1 MESEEKLWTVL
12 PNASAHSNSR
22 QQQLHVQQRQTN
34 RIKTTKYS
42 WLTFLPKNLFEQFH
56 RFANIY
62 FLSIIIL
69 NWVPAVN
76 AFGKEIAMF
85 PLMFVLLVTAVKDLF
100 EDRRR
105 YQSDQEI
112 NNKNC
117 KSYNR
122 WAYYSSDSVLC
133 QLNINL
139 MISSNILLASQ
150 LTVTWK

>member
-1 MESEEKLWTVL
+1 MESGKNIWTVCPKTSSSHDPEEEL
-12 PNASAHSNSR
+12 SLEH
-22 QQQLHVQQRQTN
+22 QRQLQWQERKKN
-34 RIKTTKYS
+34 QIKTTKYS

-85 PLMFVLLVTAVKDLF
+85 PLLFVLSVTALKDLF

-105 YQSDQEI
+105 HKSDQEI
-112 NNKNC
+112 NNKIC
-117 KSYNR
+117 RVHSR
-122 WAYYSSDSVLC
+122 
-133 QLNINL
+133 
-139 MISSNILLASQ
+139 
-150 LTVTWK
+150 